1 METIQ
6 ASDNSSGSDTETD
19 ADSLEK
25 VVTTRLPLVT
35 DGIIGVTVEEIETPK
50 ENIDDLTT
58 ITNSVSENTTK
69 LIDKEYFITK
79 QQRVNLVRKEEDPE
93 WTQLE
98 KNIML
103 CIESNLKT
111 KMIMKAQQ
119 VKLTISVGGEER
131 LVQTFNEIGLKWK
144 DDSSVETAIKIDD
157 IINGN
162 FEECHGYKFY
172 TEDEIMGSLM

>member
-1 METIQ
+1 METIL
-6 ASDNSSGSDTETD
+6 ASNNSSGSETETD
-19 ADSLEK
+19 ADLLENF
-25 VVTTRLPLVT
+25 VITRLPLIA

-79 QQRVNLVRKEEDPE
+79 HQRVNLVRKEEDPE

-98 KNIML
+98 KNIMS

-119 VKLTISVGGEER
+119 VKLMISVGGEER
-131 LVQTFNEIGLKWK
+131 LIQTFNEIGLKWK
-144 DDSSVETAIKIDD
+144 DDSSVETATQ
-157 IINGN
+157 INSITNGH
-162 FEECHGYKFY
+162 FEE
-172 TEDEIMGSLM
+172 